1 MTAVVGTHATIGT
14 PEPRPAAARPR
25 TVRLGRRTGALVAIA
40 SAIAVMAFL
49 WPLLAASGSVV
60 VAHSTD
66 APWLFAVVLPLV
78 IAVVLAD
85 VADGGLDAKGV
96 ALLGVLAAAAAA
108 MRPFGS
114 GHAGFEPMWIVVIL
128 GGRALGPGFGFC
140 LGSIGMF
147 SSALVTGG
155 VGPWLPFQMIGA
167 AWIGLGAG
175 LLPRASG
182 RREIGLLAAYS
193 AVVCVAYGFLLNLW
207 FWPFLTADEGFPP
220 ELSYV
225 PGAPLTTNLAHWLR
239 FDVATSLGFDLPRAV
254 LTVVLVLVAGRAV
267 LVALRRASRRA
278 AFETPV
284 VFAPNSLSPTGS
296 DGSS

>member
-1 MTAVVGTHATIGT
+1 VTAVVDTQPGT
-14 PEPRPAAARPR
+14 AAPDPVRRASRPR
-25 TVRLGRRTGALVAIA
+25 TVRLGRRTGSLVAIA

-96 ALLGVLAAAAAA
+96 ALLGVMAAAAAA

-193 AVVCVAYGFLLNLW
+193 AVVCVGYGFLLNLW
-207 FWPFLTADEGFPP
+207 FWPFLTADDGFPP

-225 PGAPLTTNLAHWLR
+225 PGAPLSTNLAHWLR
-239 FDVATSLGFDLPRAV
+239 FDVTTSLGFDLPRAA

-278 AFETPV
+278 AFDAPV
-284 VFAPNSLSPTGS
+284 VFAPDGLSPTGS
-296 DGSS
+296 DGSH

>member
-1 MTAVVGTHATIGT
+1 
-14 PEPRPAAARPR
+14 
-25 TVRLGRRTGALVAIA
+25 VRLGRRTGALIVIA

-207 FWPFLTADEGFPP
+207 FWPFLTADDGFPP

-225 PGAPLTTNLAHWLR
+225 PGAPLSTNLAHWLR
-239 FDVATSLGFDLPRAV
+239 FDVTTSLGFDLPRAA
-254 LTVVLVLVAGRAV
+254 LTVALVLLAGRTV

-278 AFETPV
+278 AFDAPV
-284 VFAPNSLSPTGS
+284 AFTTDALSPTGS
-296 DGSS
+296 DGSR

>member
-1 MTAVVGTHATIGT
+1 MLIAV
-14 PEPRPAAARPR
+14 
-25 TVRLGRRTGALVAIA
+25 A

-175 LLPRASG
+175 LLPSASG

-207 FWPFLTADEGFPP
+207 FWPFLTADDGFPP

-225 PGAPLTTNLAHWLR
+225 PGAPLSTNLAHWLR
-239 FDVATSLGFDLPRAV
+239 FDVTTSLGFDLPRAA
-254 LTVVLVLVAGRAV
+254 LTVALVLLAGRAV

-278 AFETPV
+278 AFDAPV
-284 VFAPNSLSPTGS
+284 VFDDAVADPATGP
-296 DGSS
+296 DGSR